1 MSFTNK
7 DKKLLFEKI
16 STLSRTEHEEIFK
29 IIKDKTSY
37 SKNNNGVFFN
47 MSSLP
52 SDIIDEIKKFVDYC
66 LSNKKDLDDYDKKI
80 NDCKMNNNLRVLNIT
95 LQDLNKTVVPQPD
108 VEDWTA
114 LANETKSSQRVLAF
128 VESVI
133 TDRDKTA
140 KKKVNLKFTNAKKK
154 YAKRAPDRKYDSD
167 TELGKDELCNGED

>member
-52 SDIIDEIKKFVDYC
+52 SDIIGEIKKFVDYC
-66 LSNKKDLDDYDKKI
+66 LGNKKDLDEYDKKI
-80 NDCKMNNNLRVLNIT
+80 NDCKMNITLNIT
-95 LQDLNKTVVPQPD
+95 LQDLSKTVVPQPD

-133 TDRDKTA
+133 TDRDKTV

-154 YAKRAPDRKYDSD
+154 YAKRAADRKYDSD
-167 TELGKDELCNGED
+167 TELDKDEVYENMTS